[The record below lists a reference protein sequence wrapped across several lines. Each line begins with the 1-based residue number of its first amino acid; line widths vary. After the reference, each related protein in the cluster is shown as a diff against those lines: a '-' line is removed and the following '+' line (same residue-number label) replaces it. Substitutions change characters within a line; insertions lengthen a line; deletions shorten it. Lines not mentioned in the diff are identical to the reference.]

1 MKKIDIANIAFGNFK
16 RRKARSILTVLGVV
30 IGTSSVVTM
39 LSLGIALDKSF
50 TDSIDNQVDLIT
62 VNVSPGFDNETGKQK
77 PLTDESIKEIET
89 IPNIVV
95 VSPQLNL
102 SGKLVSGKYSTYSS
116 IVGIDM
122 THAEKLG
129 FTFEQGGMSDNKSS
143 IRNINAIFGGEIP
156 YQFTDPKANNNMMM
170 GSVMIMGGSSSDERE
185 PPPVDLMADTTRV
198 KFTFDAG
205 YGEPDSSGVVKTPPK
220 LYNIVPT
227 GILSGGYSE
236 KSYRVYIDMEVAKA
250 LQKEQQ
256 SDNTNT
262 GGLLTNNDKKPGDKS
277 KVLEYSEFKVIA
289 NSIDDTLA
297 ITDAIKEL
305 GYQAYSSAEFINQMK
320 ESAQLIQL
328 FLGGIGSISLLVAA
342 IGITNTMIM
351 SIFERT
357 KEIGVM
363 KVIGCQLKDI
373 RTLFLM
379 EAGII
384 GLFGGIAGVILS
396 SGLSALLNGFSQNS
410 EMGMMMGGGS
420 ALSVIPLWLVIIAL
434 AFSTLIGILSGY
446 LPAKRAMKLSALE
459 AMRT

>member
-89 IPNIVV
+89 IPNIVI